1 MDMEHFL
8 LCYHLRRIF
17 NMKTLILICSFFI
30 LFFTACSLD
39 DNLFNPKEIDSYTLP
54 GNTIPDSL
62 ITEVTLNSEGNN
74 IYGIWVASNG
84 ERAGITMLYC
94 HGNKYNIDEYWGRVM
109 LFHKLGVN
117 VFIFDYQGF
126 GKSEGEP
133 SEEGLYSDS
142 KAALEY
148 VKSRTEYNP
157 DSLCFYGYSLGNVAS
172 IYLAAEIQEPLCLF
186 SEAPFA
192 SANSLIQGSLV
203 LDIPPKWLTDGE
215 FNNVE
220 KIKSIKTPFLLFHG
234 KDDDFVRYRDNG
246 KVIYDAAP
254 NPKALVL
261 IENAVHNNIP
271 DIMGTE
277 KYLNKMKDWINFSIA
292 Q

>member
-1 MDMEHFL
+1 MKKLFITWVFIVL
-8 LCYHLRRIF
+8 TF
-17 NMKTLILICSFFI
+17 NS
-30 LFFTACSLD
+30 CSLD
-39 DNLFNPKEIDSYTLP
+39 DNLFNSKEIDSYTLP

-62 ITEVTLNSEGNN
+62 ITEVSLQSEGNN
-74 IYGIWVASNG
+74 IYGIWVSSNG
-84 ERAGITMLYC
+84 ERPGITILYC
-94 HGNKYNIDEYWGRVM
+94 HGNKYNIDEYWDRVM
-109 LFHKLGVN
+109 LFHELGVN

-142 KAALEY
+142 KSALEY
-148 VKSRTEYNP
+148 VKSRNEYNS

-172 IYLAAEIQEPLCLF
+172 IYLAAEIQDPLCLF
-186 SEAPFA
+186 AEAPFA
-192 SANSLIQGSLV
+192 SANSLTQGSIV
-203 LDIPPKWLTDGE
+203 LDIPAKWLTDGE

-220 KIKSIKTPFLLFHG
+220 KIKYIKTPFLLFHG

-254 NPKALVL
+254 NVKELVL
-261 IENAVHNNIP
+261 VENAVHTDVPYILGK
-271 DIMGTE
+271 D
-277 KYLNKMKDWINFSIA
+277 KYLNKMKDWINFSIT